1 MEINEVLKWLRK
13 KEFDVENSHAFYPE
27 YIFCKRNQINLVLK
41 EYSQSND
48 TEKIRY
54 DSSEIRSIVNKIGE
68 NVWNTYFLIC
78 RSIGTEPLSYSVE
91 RDSVGVRKY
100 VINSEKDFLR
110 IPFLDEMNNEKNA
123 RNTELLNIHSNQDER
138 LENLT
143 NYLIDIEGSH
153 RVLNKKEI
161 SELLTKVYKL
171 DVEEYED

>member
-1 MEINEVLKWLRK
+1 
-13 KEFDVENSHAFYPE
+13 
-27 YIFCKRNQINLVLK
+27 
-41 EYSQSND
+41 
-48 TEKIRY
+48 
-54 DSSEIRSIVNKIGE
+54 
-68 NVWNTYFLIC
+68 
-78 RSIGTEPLSYSVE
+78 
-91 RDSVGVRKY
+91 VGVRKY

-123 RNTELLNIHSNQDER
+123 SNTELLNIHSSQNES

-171 DVEEYED
+171 DVEEYEN

>member
-1 MEINEVLKWLRK
+1 MEITEVLKWLRK
-13 KEFDVENSHAFYPE
+13 KEFDVENSHVFYPE

-41 EYSQSND
+41 EYCEKDS
-48 TEKIRY
+48 EKIRY
-54 DSSEIRSIVNKIGE
+54 DSSEIRSTVNQIGE

-78 RSIGTEPLSYSVE
+78 RSSGTEPLPYSIE

-123 RNTELLNIHSNQDER
+123 SNTELLNIHSSQNES

-171 DVEEYED
+171 DVEEYEN